1 MIDKLLITKKL
12 NDLKNNLS
20 VLYELQD
27 IPFNKLSSS
36 IKDQWTVFYGLQV
49 SIQLIID
56 IGNHILASIKENQIE
71 DYVDIIDKLGK
82 RNVLPEEFSN
92 KIRNMPGL
100 RNILAHEYG
109 IIDIKKIHS
118 ILQNN
123 LSDFEDF
130 IRYIKEYLQ

>member
-1 MIDKLLITKKL
+1 M
-12 NDLKNNLS
+12 
-20 VLYELQD
+20 
-27 IPFNKLSSS
+27 
-36 IKDQWTVFYGLQV
+36 
-49 SIQLIID
+49 
-56 IGNHILASIKENQIE
+56 
-71 DYVDIIDKLGK
+71 DIIDKLGK

-100 RNILAHEYG
+100 RDILVHEYG